1 MTNDCVKAPSIVYNP
16 VWPKTP
22 VISFPEAVMTDKI
35 VALCTCAS
43 AEEAAKIARHLVENR
58 LAACVTIFPHVR
70 SIYRWKGVVEDA
82 TEWLLMVKSR
92 RGLVE
97 RLSAEIASLHSYQV
111 PEVVAL
117 PLVDGS
123 PAYLNWLDREL
134 SHEE

>member
-1 MTNDCVKAPSIVYNP
+1 
-16 VWPKTP
+16 
-22 VISFPEAVMTDKI
+22 MTDKI
-35 VALCTCAS
+35 VVLCTCAS

-58 LAACVTIFPHVR
+58 LAACVTIVPQVR

-82 TEWLLMVKSR
+82 SEWLLIVKSR

-97 RLSAEIASLHSYQV
+97 RLSAEIARLHSYQV

-123 PAYLNWLDREL
+123 AAYLNWLDREL

>member
-1 MTNDCVKAPSIVYNP
+1 
-16 VWPKTP
+16 
-22 VISFPEAVMTDKI
+22 MTDKI
-35 VALCTCAS
+35 VVLSTCAS

-58 LAACVTIFPHVR
+58 LAACVAIVPHVR
-70 SIYRWKGVVEDA
+70 SIYRWKGVVEDSS
-82 TEWLLMVKSR
+82 EWLLLVKSR

-117 PLVDGS
+117 PIVDGA

-134 SHEE
+134 SQEE

>member
-1 MTNDCVKAPSIVYNP
+1 
-16 VWPKTP
+16 
-22 VISFPEAVMTDKI
+22 MTDKI
-35 VALCTCAS
+35 VVLCTCAS
-43 AEEAAKIARHLVENR
+43 AEEAEKIAWHLVENR
-58 LAACVTIFPHVR
+58 LAACVSIVPQVR
-70 SIYRWKGVVEDA
+70 SIYRWQGVVEDA
-82 TEWLLMVKSR
+82 SEWLLMVKSR

-97 RLSAEIASLHSYQV
+97 RLSAAITSLHSYQV